1 MFVQE
6 RASCFLAGTRMPLRT
21 LLRILMLRSNFSKGG
36 AFGLIRTFIKEVLGF
51 FVDAIMRVREG

>member
-1 MFVQE
+1 
-6 RASCFLAGTRMPLRT
+6 
-21 LLRILMLRSNFSKGG
+21 MLRSNFSKGG